1 MTDVLPEAGEP
12 VDEVGRPGLGAGA
25 GLRADDGLP
34 RAVPPSRADAL
45 LAGDDA
51 RALHRGAPRV
61 TTNPRRTTVTLGSE
75 AEVVATEL
83 GAPGT
88 RGPTLV
94 LVHGIGVSGRY
105 FAPLAD
111 VLARDHDVLVPD
123 LPGFGRSPRGGQRPT
138 IEDLAATL
146 RDYLRAAELDRP
158 VLVGHSMG
166 AQVVVEAMRQAP
178 GAARRGV
185 CIGTVIDSRARNPV
199 RQALRLARD
208 GLHEPLRAN
217 AIITSDYLRAGP
229 RWYTAMLRPMLGYA
243 TEEAAAQVSDELLF
257 VRGEKDPICTRR
269 WQAELA
275 AAAPRGR
282 SAEVAGAGHV
292 AMYTHPEDVA
302 ALVLGEVP

>member
-1 MTDVLPEAGEP
+1 MTDVTAAVSGPLDPGDGPP
-12 VDEVGRPGLGAGA
+12 V
-25 GLRADDGLP
+25 RAN
-34 RAVPPSRADAL
+34 VL
-45 LAGDDA
+45 LAEDDE
-51 RALHRGAPRV
+51 RTLRRGAPRV
-61 TTNPRRTTVTLGSE
+61 STMPRRTTVTLGTA
-75 AEVVATEL
+75 AEVVATEIGDL
-83 GAPGT
+83 DAP
-88 RGPTLV
+88 GPTLV

-111 VLARDHDVLVPD
+111 VLGRDHRVLVPD
-123 LPGFGRSPRGGQRPT
+123 LPGFGRSPRLEQRPT
-138 IEDLAATL
+138 IESMAATA
-146 RDYLRAAELDRP
+146 RDYLRAADLDRP

-166 AQVVVEAMRQAP
+166 AQVVTEVMRQAP

-185 CIGTVIDSRARNPV
+185 CIGTVTDSQARNAV

-208 GLHEPLRAN
+208 GLHESVRAN

-243 TEEAAAQVSDELLF
+243 TEEAAAEVTDEILF

-282 SAEVAGAGHV
+282 TAEIPGAGHV
-292 AMYTHPEDVA
+292 AMYTHPEAVA
-302 ALVLGEVP
+302 ALCVGEAP

>member
-1 MTDVLPEAGEP
+1 MTGLAADVDGP
-12 VDEVGRPGLGAGA
+12 
-25 GLRADDGLP
+25 ADPADGSL
-34 RAVPPSRADAL
+34 ARADAL
-45 LAGDDA
+45 LAGDDE

-61 TTNPRRTTVTLGSE
+61 TTARRRTTVTLGRE

-83 GAPGT
+83 GDPGT
-88 RGPTLV
+88 PGPTLV

-111 VLARDHDVLVPD
+111 VLARDHHVLVPD
-123 LPGFGRSPRGGQRPT
+123 LPGFGRSPRTGQRPT
-138 IEDLAATL
+138 VEDLAATV
-146 RDYLRAAELDRP
+146 RDYLRAADLDRP

-166 AQVVVEAMRQAP
+166 AQVVVEVMRQVP
-178 GAARRGV
+178 GAAGRGV
-185 CIGTVIDSRARNPV
+185 CIGTVIDSAARGPV

-208 GLHEPLRAN
+208 GLNEPLRAN

-282 SAEVAGAGHV
+282 GAEVPGAGHV
-292 AMYTHPEDVA
+292 AMYTHPEAVA
-302 ALVLGEVP
+302 ELVTGEAP

>member
-1 MTDVLPEAGEP
+1 MTGVPADVEGPAGTSAGETL
-12 VDEVGRPGLGAGA
+12 EH
-25 GLRADDGLP
+25 
-34 RAVPPSRADAL
+34 ADAL
-45 LAGDDA
+45 VLGDGE

-61 TTNPRRTTVTLGSE
+61 SVTRRRTTVTLGAE

-83 GAPGT
+83 GDPDAPG
-88 RGPTLV
+88 PVLV

-111 VLARDHDVLVPD
+111 VLAREHRVLVPD
-123 LPGFGRSPRGGQRPT
+123 LPGFGRSPRHDQRPT
-138 IEDLAATL
+138 VESMAATV
-146 RDYLRAAELDRP
+146 RDYLRAAGLDRP

-166 AQVVVEAMRQAP
+166 AQLVVEVMRQAP

-185 CIGTVIDSRARNPV
+185 CIGTVIDSGARNPV

-229 RWYTAMLRPMLGYA
+229 RWYTAMLRPMLAYA
-243 TEEAAAQVSDELLF
+243 TEEAAAEVTDELVF
-257 VRGEKDPICTRR
+257 VRGERDRICPRR
-269 WQAELA
+269 WQDELA
-275 AAAPRGR
+275 AAAPLGR

-292 AMYTHPEDVA
+292 AMYTHPDAVA
-302 ALVLGEVP
+302 DLVLGRTS